1 VYTNPNHGSSQV
13 KVLVTGGAGYIGSHT
28 CKILLSEGFTPV
40 TLDNLVSGNE
50 TSVKW
55 GPFYKGDI
63 HDKALLNKIFVE
75 EKIAAVI
82 HFAAHINVGESVH
95 DPLKY
100 YDNNVTGS
108 LALIGQMIEHKVY
121 NLIFSSSCTLY
132 GNAAESPITEN
143 CKPDPINPYGET
155 KKIIENLIDDLKKSY
170 PLKSVILRY
179 FNAAGAGL
187 DGDLGE
193 TSSAAIHLV
202 PLAIKAALDPEYFL
216 PVFGGDYATPDG
228 TCIRDYVHV
237 EDVAM
242 AHVLALKM
250 ILQKPANTPYV
261 ERCNLGFGKGY
272 SVLEIIREVEKITH
286 LTVKYKMSPRR
297 EGDPPRLIAETSKA
311 KRLLG
316 WQPQFSDLQT
326 IIRTAYQW
334 HLRSNNKQ

>member
-1 VYTNPNHGSSQV
+1 M

-28 CKILLSEGFTPV
+28 CKTLLSEGFTPIA
-40 TLDNLVSGNE
+40 LDNLSSGTE
-50 TSVKW
+50 KAVHW

-63 HDKALLNKIFVE
+63 RDTSLLKKIFTE
-75 EKIAAVI
+75 NQITAVI
-82 HFAAHINVGESVH
+82 HFAAHINVGESMR

-100 YDNNVTGS
+100 YENNVSGS
-108 LALIGQMIEHKVY
+108 LNLIGQMTEHNVQS
-121 NLIFSSSCTLY
+121 LIFSSSCTLY
-132 GNAAESPITEN
+132 GNAAESPISEN
-143 CKPDPINPYGET
+143 CKPAPINPYGET
-155 KKIIENLIDDLKKSY
+155 KQIIENVIIDLKKSY

-179 FNAAGAGL
+179 FNVAGAGL

-193 TSSAAIHLV
+193 TATAGFHLV
-202 PLAIKAALDPEYFL
+202 PLAIRAAMDPDYCL

-237 EDVAM
+237 EDVAR

-250 ILQKPANTPYV
+250 LLQKPLNAPYV
-261 ERCNLGFGKGY
+261 ELCNLGSERGY
-272 SVLEIIREVEKITH
+272 SVLEIIREIEKITQKP
-286 LTVKYKMSPRR
+286 VKYKMSPRR
-297 EGDPPRLIAETSKA
+297 EGDPTRLIAEATKA

-334 HLRSNNKQ
+334 HLRSN